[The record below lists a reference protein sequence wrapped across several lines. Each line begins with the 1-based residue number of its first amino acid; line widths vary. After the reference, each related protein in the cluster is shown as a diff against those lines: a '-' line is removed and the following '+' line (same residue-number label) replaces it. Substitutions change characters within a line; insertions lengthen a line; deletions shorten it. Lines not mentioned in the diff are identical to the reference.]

1 MRENRNIYQ
10 SARELKGLTQE
21 VAAERLDL
29 SVESLGAYEQDRRRP
44 PDSTVLRMA
53 QLYDFPYLCYQH
65 IQSGDLAGVMPEV
78 NVKSL
83 EHAAMRIVRL
93 IGGFARNGQFDQLLQ
108 ICEDG
113 VIAEEERPVRLHYV
127 RTGRDRVCG
136 IGADICIER
145 SRKVKSRQRKSAC
158 TAATVASANSKTSYD
173 YYTTAAVKRQVPDFE
188 VLDGGCQGVRPRMIG
203 IGFALLLLTAGLTD
217 NGTLPLW
224 GTVLTGVVG
233 LALLMGGVRNA

>member
-93 IGGFARNGQFDQLLQ
+93 IGGFARNG
-108 ICEDG
+108 
-113 VIAEEERPVRLHYV
+113 
-127 RTGRDRVCG
+127 
-136 IGADICIER
+136 GADIRIER

-158 TAATVASANSKTSYD
+158 TAATVASANAKTSYE

-203 IGFALLLLTAGLTD
+203 IGFTLLLLTAGLTD

-224 GTVLTGVVG
+224 GTVLAGVVG
-233 LALLMGGVRNA
+233 LALLMGGVLNA